1 MVTLN
6 KQTTL
11 TGVSVLTVDDK
22 EKPVAYMNATIPV
35 GGTPNIG
42 HSIQDLDLFSTN
54 KEEVLK
60 DFAAFDAYVYKTM
73 EEIQP
78 SNTTETSE

>member
-1 MVTLN
+1 MVKLN
-6 KQTTL
+6 KQTTA
-11 TGVSVLTVDDK
+11 TGVCVLTIDGK
-22 EKPVAYMNATIPV
+22 EKQVAYMNATIPV

-60 DFAAFDAYVYKTM
+60 DFAAFDAYVYDLM
-73 EEIQP
+73 EAEE
-78 SNTTETSE
+78 TKATE